1 MIRTFFLI
9 LFASLVL
16 QASGQLTLEGC
27 RQKAQDHYPLARQY
41 KLIELSE
48 SYSLA
53 NAAKGNLPQ
62 ISLSGKASYQS
73 DVTQIPFDIPE
84 LSIKGLPKDQYQIML
99 EVKQNLWDGGHIRSQ
114 KQQTKA
120 TSQEAKSQLDVNMYA
135 LNERVNQVYFGI
147 LLLDEQLEQNTLL
160 NEELQRNLKNVMA
173 YRDNGIAN
181 DADVD
186 AVQVEI
192 LNTQQ
197 HRVSLESNRV
207 AYLRMLALLIG
218 ENLATDTR
226 LVKPIV
232 PQGNSSD
239 VINRPELSLYTAQE
253 NSINVK
259 EQALKTGYR
268 PQLGLFAQGAY
279 GNPGLNMLK
288 NSFEPYYIVGAR
300 LSWNFGSLYTLKNDK
315 RKFTTERQR
324 IQSNRDLFL
333 FNTHLQLAEQQG
345 VISALQKQMKTDNEI
360 IRLRTNIRKSA
371 EAKVANGT
379 LTVTEMLRELTNEN
393 LARQNKALHEIQL
406 LMDMYQQKHL
416 TN

>member
-1 MIRTFFLI
+1 M
-9 LFASLVL
+9 SL
-16 QASGQLTLEGC
+16 
-27 RQKAQDHYPLARQY
+27 
-41 KLIELSE
+41 
-48 SYSLA
+48 
-53 NAAKGNLPQ
+53 
-62 ISLSGKASYQS
+62 
-73 DVTQIPFDIPE
+73 
-84 LSIKGLPKDQYQIML
+84 
-99 EVKQNLWDGGHIRSQ
+99 
-114 KQQTKA
+114 
-120 TSQEAKSQLDVNMYA
+120 
-135 LNERVNQVYFGI
+135 
-147 LLLDEQLEQNTLL
+147 
-160 NEELQRNLKNVMA
+160 LQRLVP
-173 YRDNGIAN
+173 
-181 DADVD
+181 
-186 AVQVEI
+186 
-192 LNTQQ
+192 
-197 HRVSLESNRV
+197 
-207 AYLRMLALLIG
+207 
-218 ENLATDTR
+218 R